1 MSTLCDVTV
10 TIVVLAPEAVEA
22 RSQTIGGN
30 PSDRAWSNGK
40 QL

>member
-22 RSQTIGGN
+22 RSQTIG
-30 PSDRAWSNGK
+30 SS
-40 QL
+40 LV